1 MSLTVAA
8 NGLSISHKGSG
19 GFETNSTP
27 DVCKTPDKAIPI
39 PYTIVSKSADLA
51 RGSKTVFADG
61 GNTIDIKGSCHS
73 RCTGDEAGSIKG
85 VVSSTNLHEST
96 WITYSP
102 SVYIEGKNASR
113 LSDKMFMNNRNAISG
128 QGGHSTTPVNG
139 YTDEVLEALCE
150 VFCAAREEWLDCKH
164 VQKRSNCRRPSLLAR
179 DRIRDALPNGNSR
192 LGRAVANKVGDGFG
206 AAERTLYMA
215 ADQLRDAGRK
225 FYDETGLRNAIER
238 RIRRAAATRG
248 GVAVAKMGAR
258 AWMKLVPG
266 LNLLGTALD
275 VYEGA
280 VLAADIIGLI
290 RSIPDML
297 EEAIRVQPD
306 FSLHDADGAV
316 TDIYDF
322 KFDDPID
329 GYQDD
334 WNMGNNQR
342 QAYTDAA
349 NGNPPIAVNNETC
362 NCTSKHGPPSRGM
375 T

>member
-39 PYTIVSKSADLA
+39 PYTIISKSADLA
-51 RGSKTVFADG
+51 LGSKTVFADG

-128 QGGHSTTPVNG
+128 QGGHNTTPVPNPNM
-139 YTDEVLEALCE
+139 EMLEALCE
-150 VFCAAREEWLDCKH
+150 IFCEAREEWLDCKH
-164 VQKRSNCRRPSLLAR
+164 VQQRSNCRRPSLLAR
-179 DRIRDALPNGNSR
+179 DRIRNVVDNPNSK
-192 LGRAVANKVGDGFG
+192 LGRAVVNKVGDGFG

-215 ADQLRDAGRK
+215 ADQVRDAGRK
-225 FYDETGLRNAIER
+225 FYDRTGLQNAIER

-290 RSIPDML
+290 RNIPDML
-297 EEAIRVQPD
+297 DEAIRVQPD

-322 KFDDPID
+322 KFDDPVT

-334 WNMGNNQR
+334 WGMDDVQR
-342 QAYTDAA
+342 RRYAA
-349 NGNPPIAVNNETC
+349 ASNGNAPVAIDNRTC
-362 NCTSKHGPPSRGM
+362 NCTSKHSPPSRGM
-375 T
+375 S